1 VIAAGQQATLICDSV
16 NLVNANTILAGS
28 SSISLIDGTVGSPSL
43 NFGSETSTG
52 VYREGAGEFN
62 VSILGVKVLTV
73 ESTGIDVVGAGNF
86 SGGVSGGTFT

>member
-1 VIAAGQQATLICDSV
+1 
-16 NLVNANTILAGS
+16 
-28 SSISLIDGTVGSPSL
+28 L

-86 SGGVSGGTFT
+86 TGGVSGGTFT